1 MIIAKTNL
9 TDHLSS
15 DLHIEIIKEL
25 IVADTYVVI
34 PIKGSDQSKYDT
46 IYNWSNTMNYAM
58 IIKWSIDLTSV

>member
-1 MIIAKTNL
+1 MIKIVKPDHIVIVNYDL

-34 PIKGSDQSKYDT
+34 PIKGSDQSKYD
-46 IYNWSNTMNYAM
+46 
-58 IIKWSIDLTSV
+58 SIHN